1 VRHLV
6 HAHLPTLQ
14 KQRKGRLLAALT
26 SRCSRCP
33 LPVCARMHAHVKRGR
48 CACRR
53 WYTQSCFGTRHF
65 FPHVRVH
72 PHEASSSGGAARRAR
87 HFFVCRGTCTFC
99 TRVLHVRC
107 RGSTACLLTAV
118 PRAGRRDGGRRRE
131 GAARADR
138 RARQHVTC
146 PTRNTSSRRSRA
158 RGSRGVPRRGRAG
171 GAATNVWRV
180 PALVERY
187 LDQHV
192 SGVECVVRGACVPSP
207 RLQCAL

>member
-1 VRHLV
+1 MRHLV

-131 GAARADR
+131 GPARAHR
-138 RARQHVTC
+138 RARQQVACATQQHIAPMTDAREHEEGDMRKR
-146 PTRNTSSRRSRA
+146 TTGTSVA
-158 RGSRGVPRRGRAG
+158 
-171 GAATNVWRV
+171 
-180 PALVERY
+180 
-187 LDQHV
+187 H
-192 SGVECVVRGACVPSP
+192 
-207 RLQCAL
+207 